1 MKELIS
7 KLADFL
13 SVSDKTALII
23 VAGVAAVLILAIVSI
38 IVVCVKKSRKK
49 KQQSTLSD
57 GELKLIAENE
67 LKEVKEEKPEKAEP
81 VAQLVAVTEEPKKVE
96 EQVKEEQKIEP
107 EKQTKAPSKAKK
119 PATKKVE
126 VAEEKPVEKKEVK
139 PAKKLNGKWTI
150 GIKKENEYIAQLL
163 ASNGEIMLNSEVYS
177 TPEGARNGINTIV
190 NGVKNGKFVVYSD
203 KSGEYYFKLKSAN
216 NKLLC
221 AGEIYKTKEGC
232 LSAVESVKRIAEGSP
247 VADGID
253 ASHKYVD
260 FSLAPLTQETL
271 AGAKGKWKIEQSAEG
286 LFFARLYANNGQVM
300 LATEEVSKK
309 ATATSAVE
317 SVKKN
322 SEAGNF
328 VIDKDKF
335 GRFYYKLR
343 NVQKSVIC
351 IGEAYDSIDSCVRAI
366 ESVRKFALNSPIV

>member
-1 MKELIS
+1 MKQLIE
-7 KLADFL
+7 KVANLL
-13 SVSDKTALII
+13 TVSQTDATLILVGAAI
-23 VAGVAAVLILAIVSI
+23 VVLLAIVLTVVV
-38 IVVCVKKSRKK
+38 IVKNNRKK
-49 KQQSTLSD
+49 NAVGTEEIEEQASE
-57 GELKLIAENE
+57 ELKQ
-67 LKEVKEEKPEKAEP
+67 EEI
-81 VAQLVAVTEEPKKVE
+81 VACEQVE
-96 EQVKEEQKIEP
+96 EEQP
-107 EKQTKAPSKAKK
+107 
-119 PATKKVE
+119 V
-126 VAEEKPVEKKEVK
+126 VEEKPVVTEKPVAKKQPAKKPVKKVAEQPVAPAVEEK
-139 PAKKLNGKWTI
+139 PAKPVKKLNGKWTI
-150 GIKKENEYIAQLL
+150 GIKRENEYIAQLL

-177 TPEGARNGINTIV
+177 TPEGAKNGINTII

-221 AGEIYKTKEGC
+221 AGEIYKTKDGC

-253 ASHKYVD
+253 ASHKYVE
-260 FSLAPLTQETL
+260 FNLAPLNEQVL
-271 AGAKGKWKIEQSAEG
+271 NGAKGKWKVEQTAEG
-286 LFFARLYANNGQVM
+286 LYLARLYANNGQLM

-309 ATATSAVE
+309 ATATTAVE

-322 SEAGNF
+322 AEAGNF

-351 IGEAYDSIDSCVRAI
+351 IGEAYDSLDTCVSAI